1 MGAGEWESRWPTGTR
16 SGRPLGGSERKGRME
31 SGSGGGGREGA
42 GWNGGS
48 VGSWGETVTLSSNH
62 FQSTLSQAF
71 IWLAR
76 KVCHGARSSINNIF
90 TASAKNL
97 SQ

>member
-42 GWNGGS
+42 GWNGDS
-48 VGSWGETVTLSSNH
+48 VGSWREETLHLITSNPLSFGWTKKFCTVPGFFMNEE
-62 FQSTLSQAF
+62 FSQF
-71 IWLAR
+71 NPY
-76 KVCHGARSSINNIF
+76 S
-90 TASAKNL
+90 
-97 SQ
+97 